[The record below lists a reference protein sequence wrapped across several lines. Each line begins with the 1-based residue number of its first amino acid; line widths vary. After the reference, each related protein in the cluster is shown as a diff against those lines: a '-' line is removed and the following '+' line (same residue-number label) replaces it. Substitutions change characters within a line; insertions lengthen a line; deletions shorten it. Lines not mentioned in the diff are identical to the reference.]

1 MNVMRAQRD
10 QLFEYGPFTI
20 RRQRPGEGF
29 GPLAIIDQMSLKMDA
44 RITMHTRQDEEIFS
58 YVWRGSAQHLTEQGE
73 KTALNAKRA
82 MLVSAGSGVRYEESA
97 PFVET
102 EMLQVYIRPAKSGGA
117 PRTLDFTRADG
128 PSLNVWTLLAGP
140 ESSDAPLRLG
150 QEVFIYDLKVERGAQ
165 VEVPHITGFSTW
177 LTLLDGIVQ
186 VGDERLMQGDS
197 ISEQGALPAVRGARD
212 AAGARGHPHPGAA
225 AGHRLPRF
233 GPHRPGRDHRHLDGR
248 RGTQPARGTAD
259 QRPHRQR
266 HHHGDG

>member
-44 RITMHTRQDEEIFS
+44 RIPMHTRQDEEIFS

-128 PSLNVWTLLAGP
+128 PSLNVWTLLVGP

-165 VEVPHITGFSTW
+165 VEVPHIAGFSTW

-197 ISEQGALPAVRGARD
+197 IGEQGALPAVRGERD
-212 AAGARGHPHPGAA
+212 ATVMAF
-225 AGHRLPRF
+225 LV
-233 GPHRPGRDHRHLDGR
+233 
-248 RGTQPARGTAD
+248 
-259 QRPHRQR
+259 
-266 HHHGDG
+266 GDGVTFV